1 MIFHGIR
8 FGQIFLTIKRS
19 LAQCD
24 VHRSDLSP
32 ILATEPFLLT
42 NIIFFPTRWTIV
54 NFKMYFKQ
62 FRLIVCKEKSC
73 CLMNLQQKWFQ
84 WSENYSCRAKISQI
98 KVQTTEKQGL
108 SWTCPGKQS
117 FFISKYIKLGHFQ
130 GDARR
135 CQHFGHFYVI
145 LYSNRWNTVLW
156 PNVDCPMLSFSD
168 FLNLVTLQY
177 QCESQ

>member
-1 MIFHGIR
+1 
-8 FGQIFLTIKRS
+8 
-19 LAQCD
+19 
-24 VHRSDLSP
+24 
-32 ILATEPFLLT
+32 
-42 NIIFFPTRWTIV
+42 
-54 NFKMYFKQ
+54 
-62 FRLIVCKEKSC
+62 
-73 CLMNLQQKWFQ
+73 MNLQQKWFQ
-84 WSENYSCRAKISQI
+84 QSEKYSCRAKISQI

-108 SWTCPGKQS
+108 SWACPGKQS

-145 LYSNRWNTVLW
+145 LYSNRWNTVMW

-177 QCESQ
+177 QCESQRRSLNIETSIIRPIYSVLPNKHIAFLRFFPNYVPLFETYKLINFTEFLVYSNSGLA